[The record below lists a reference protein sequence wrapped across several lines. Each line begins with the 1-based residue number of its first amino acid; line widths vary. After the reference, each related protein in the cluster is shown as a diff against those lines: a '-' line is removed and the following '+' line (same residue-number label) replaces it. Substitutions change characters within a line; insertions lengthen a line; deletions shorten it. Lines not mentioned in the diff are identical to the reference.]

1 MRKRCVTLAVLATLQ
16 GCYNYAPLETGVPT
30 VGETVELQIGDRGR
44 LELSERLGRGVSKI
58 EGRLTS
64 VTEEQY
70 LINVAAVSYLGGE
83 KSRWSGE
90 SMRLNRDYVDSASVR
105 KLSKRRTWVAASL
118 VAVGV
123 AVFIASRG
131 LLVDFLGG
139 SDDPSTDP
147 PPISLRPRIIVP

>member
-1 MRKRCVTLAVLATLQ
+1 MQKRCVTLVVLAALQ
-16 GCYNYAPLETGVPT
+16 GCYNYAPLETGVPA
-30 VGETVELQIGDRGR
+30 VGETVELQISDRGR
-44 LELSERLGRGVSKI
+44 LELNERLGRGVSKI

-64 VTEEQY
+64 VTDDLY

-83 KSRWSGE
+83 RNRWSGE
-90 SMRLNRDYVDSASVR
+90 SMRLNRDYVDNAAVR
-105 KLSKRRTWVAASL
+105 KLSKRRTWIAASL
-118 VAVGV
+118 AVVGV
-123 AVFIASRG
+123 GVFIATRG